1 MHLYIFS
8 SLSYELELQDIS
20 WCNRL
25 DYIIEWYDIILII
38 SNTKDWG
45 TTQQTQID
53 GILRLTVMPIQW
65 NFPDMNMIAA

>member
-20 WCNRL
+20 RYNRL

-65 NFPDMNMIAA
+65 HFPDMNMIAA